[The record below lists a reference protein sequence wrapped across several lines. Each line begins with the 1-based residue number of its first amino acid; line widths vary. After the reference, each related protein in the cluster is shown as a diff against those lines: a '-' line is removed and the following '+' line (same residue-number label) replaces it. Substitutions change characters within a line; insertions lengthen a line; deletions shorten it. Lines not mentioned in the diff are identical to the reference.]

1 MNNRGELPN
10 CWIGLVAYC
19 GETVVHGS
27 ITMGKR
33 ILITGGAGFIGSH
46 LADELLGAGY
56 EVRVLDCL
64 ASQVHGKE
72 RARPSYLDSEVE
84 LISGD
89 VRDKA
94 GVREALKGV
103 DAVFHLAAM
112 VGVGQS
118 MYEVA
123 EYTSVNNEG
132 TAVLLQALIEKPVQK
147 LIVASSMSLYGEG
160 LYQTAEG
167 CKSCLLR
174 MRAACPTV
182 PYLNDFAASST
193 LL

>member
-1 MNNRGELPN
+1 
-10 CWIGLVAYC
+10 
-19 GETVVHGS
+19 
-27 ITMGKR
+27 MGKR

-64 ASQVHGKE
+64 AAQVHGKE
-72 RARPSYLDSEVE
+72 QARPSYLDSEVE
-84 LISGD
+84 LVSGD

-94 GVREALKGV
+94 AVRTALKGV

-123 EYTSVNNEG
+123 GYTEVNNLG
-132 TAVLLQALIEKPVQK
+132 TANLLQCLIENPVEK

-160 LYQTAEG
+160 LYRNAGGQVIGG
-167 CKSCLLR
+167 CERNLPQLQAR
-174 MRAACPTV
+174 DWEVHGPDGEVLTPVPT
-182 PYLNDFAASST
+182 PET
-193 LL
+193 

>member
-1 MNNRGELPN
+1 
-10 CWIGLVAYC
+10 
-19 GETVVHGS
+19 
-27 ITMGKR
+27 MGKR

-72 RARPSYLDSEVE
+72 QARPSYLDSEVE

-94 GVREALKGV
+94 GVRDALKGV

-132 TAVLLQALIEKPVQK
+132 TAVLLQAQRWIVDSRDEDTGTRLDDLEDPFK
-147 LIVASSMSLYGEG
+147 LYRCHTIMNCTRTCPKG
-160 LYQTAEG
+160 LNPAKAIAEI
-167 CKSCLLR
+167 KKLMLQR
-174 MRAACPTV
+174 RAV
-182 PYLNDFAASST
+182 
-193 LL
+193 